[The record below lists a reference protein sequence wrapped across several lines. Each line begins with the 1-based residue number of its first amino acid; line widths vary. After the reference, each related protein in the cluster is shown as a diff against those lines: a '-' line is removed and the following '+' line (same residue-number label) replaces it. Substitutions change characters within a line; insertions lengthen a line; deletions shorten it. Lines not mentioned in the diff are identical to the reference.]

1 MHPSTTASPI
11 GFTAEWAYWPR
22 PLFISMCRKRSVARS
37 RAFSCFGYTASTWC
51 LVPLRPRQARQRVP
65 RRRTRSAP
73 MSADKGHLLRKQEGT
88 QLILDLLS
96 DRRRIFAQPYRDLK
110 ETFVE
115 CAP

>member
-1 MHPSTTASPI
+1 
-11 GFTAEWAYWPR
+11 
-22 PLFISMCRKRSVARS
+22 
-37 RAFSCFGYTASTWC
+37 
-51 LVPLRPRQARQRVP
+51 
-65 RRRTRSAP
+65 

-115 CAP
+115 CAT